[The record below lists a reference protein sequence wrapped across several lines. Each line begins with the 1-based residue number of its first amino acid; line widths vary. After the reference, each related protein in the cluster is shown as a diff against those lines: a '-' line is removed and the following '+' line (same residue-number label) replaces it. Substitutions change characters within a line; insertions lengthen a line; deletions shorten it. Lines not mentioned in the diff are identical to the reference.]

1 MTLPRRSVLALLGLG
16 AAGLVGSRPRGQNAA
31 AADSAL
37 PVSSAWPFK
46 PVPTPLP
53 VDSDGLTAAQQQ
65 QVYRRIAVED
75 RLVVPEGYRADL
87 IAAWGDPMPQGRFGF
102 NNDYLGFVSRG
113 PDEALLTVNFE
124 YISAL
129 PWTEGFREV
138 VGRPLPWQQ
147 LVAALA
153 PRDGVIDCTALQ
165 GNERLLALIRSVSD
179 EAMADLGLGVIAISR
194 NGEGQWARRSDSV
207 ERRVDGL
214 AGWTDPSQRLQSTGP
229 AAAVFRRAERMG
241 YDDGLGDQVIG
252 TFANCA
258 GGTTPWGTVLSAE
271 ENFQSQVP
279 EPVYADGSAVSPSER
294 PFVCRQTRLGGLG
307 NVYGLA
313 GNKYGWMVEIDPA
326 APDTPVRKHT
336 ALGRFRHEAVALRA
350 EAGAP
355 LRVYSGCDRRGGHLY
370 RFVSADPVTTPG
382 DPGNSRLLENGE
394 LQVARFH
401 ADGTGEWLPLRADA
415 PVRPFL
421 PSRFTQAGLSCP
433 VELPHSDRR
442 RAGAEFF
449 REDAAVQAYA
459 KRFPTLGSL
468 YAGEGE
474 LLQGAILVDA
484 HLAARAAGGTPT
496 ARPED
501 TEIDPLTGDLLVAF
515 TSGYPST
522 TGGPDPAI
530 FRGPNG
536 EAIWGHG
543 WVMRL
548 SDDSARSGEASGG
561 AFRWRMAATG
571 GEPWAGGLGF
581 TNPDNL
587 ALDGQGNLWI
597 VTDRSAKSSASDQFG
612 NNSCWFVPRTGDT
625 EAERAACFATGPMEC
640 ELCGLSLDDQERAL
654 FLAIQHPGE
663 VHGAR
668 GPRDQEMQVHSLRDR
683 DGGVIEQLRTVAMGS
698 NWPAQA
704 PGRPPRPGV
713 VAVQRRNGQP
723 LLEG

>member
-1 MTLPRRSVLALLGLG
+1 
-16 AAGLVGSRPRGQNAA
+16 
-31 AADSAL
+31 
-37 PVSSAWPFK
+37 
-46 PVPTPLP
+46 
-53 VDSDGLTAAQQQ
+53 
-65 QVYRRIAVED
+65 
-75 RLVVPEGYRADL
+75 
-87 IAAWGDPMPQGRFGF
+87 
-102 NNDYLGFVSRG
+102 
-113 PDEALLTVNFE
+113 
-124 YISAL
+124 
-129 PWTEGFREV
+129 
-138 VGRPLPWQQ
+138 
-147 LVAALA
+147 
-153 PRDGVIDCTALQ
+153 
-165 GNERLLALIRSVSD
+165 
-179 EAMADLGLGVIAISR
+179 
-194 NGEGQWARRSDSV
+194 
-207 ERRVDGL
+207 
-214 AGWTDPSQRLQSTGP
+214 
-229 AAAVFRRAERMG
+229 MG

-326 APDTPVRKHT
+326 APETPVRKHT

-370 RFVSADPVTTPG
+370 RYVSAEPVTTPR

-401 ADGTGEWLPLRADA
+401 VDGTGEWLPLRADS

-468 YAGEGE
+468 YSGEGE

-522 TGGPDPAI
+522 TGGPAPAV
-530 FRGPNG
+530 FGVTPTDVALDVGGPDGARPGERPRRGGWACCTLGPG
-536 EAIWGHG
+536 LLWGPG
-543 WVMRL
+543 PF
-548 SDDSARSGEASGG
+548 SARG
-561 AFRWRMAATG
+561 AFGFSARAGDLTWR
-571 GEPWAGGLGF
+571 P
-581 TNPDNL
+581 
-587 ALDGQGNLWI
+587 
-597 VTDRSAKSSASDQFG
+597 
-612 NNSCWFVPRTGDT
+612 
-625 EAERAACFATGPMEC
+625 RAAAADGCAWPPPA
-640 ELCGLSLDDQERAL
+640 LPQPRAR
-654 FLAIQHPGE
+654 A
-663 VHGAR
+663 
-668 GPRDQEMQVHSLRDR
+668 
-683 DGGVIEQLRTVAMGS
+683 
-698 NWPAQA
+698 
-704 PGRPPRPGV
+704 
-713 VAVQRRNGQP
+713 
-723 LLEG
+723 